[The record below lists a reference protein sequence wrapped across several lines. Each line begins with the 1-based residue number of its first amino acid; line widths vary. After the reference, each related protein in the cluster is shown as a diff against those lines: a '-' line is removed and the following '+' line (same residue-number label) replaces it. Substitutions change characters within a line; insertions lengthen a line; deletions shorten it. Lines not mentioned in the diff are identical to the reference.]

1 MREAQIFP
9 SSNLVPENLL
19 RFHIFFDE
27 PGFSDQVLSAVSLI
41 DDEGKEVQHA
51 FLDLAQGLWDQTGT
65 RLTLMLHPGRIKSGL
80 VASRSMGAALER
92 GRSYRLVLNLGMLVD
107 GANNA
112 IQSHSFQISLPEKS
126 VIDIESWRLNTP
138 PEKTN
143 DALRISVNRA
153 LDRQSLEHAFAVQ
166 NAAAEDVAFSTST
179 ADNEHTVLL
188 TPLKPWVA
196 GEYTLVVNSELEDT
210 AGNRPNQRFETSAD
224 FDVNAEVSNMKPMPV
239 SNLSMDSKAIA
250 FAIC

>member
-1 MREAQIFP
+1 MRPAQIFP
-9 SSNLVPENLL
+9 SGNLVPENLL

-41 DDEGKEVQHA
+41 DDEDKEVRHA
-51 FLDLAQGLWDQTGT
+51 FLDLAQGLWDPTGT

-80 VASRSMGAALER
+80 VASNAMGAALER
-92 GRSYRLVLNLGMLVD
+92 GRSYRLMINLGMLVD

-112 IQSHSFQISLPEKS
+112 VQTHSFQISSPEKTD
-126 VIDIESWRLNTP
+126 IDIASWKLNTP
-138 PEKTN
+138 SEKTN
-143 DALRISVNRA
+143 DVLSISVNRA

-166 NAAAEDVAFSTST
+166 NAAGQDVAFSIST
-179 ADNEHTVLL
+179 ADNERTVLL
-188 TPLKPWVA
+188 TPLVAWAA
-196 GEYTLVVNSELEDT
+196 GEYTLFVNPELEDT

-224 FDVNAEVSNMKPMPV
+224 VGVNAEVSSIKPMPAR
-239 SNLSMDSKAIA
+239 NLSMGSRAVA